1 MSSFRPHLWEEDL
14 EQMKRIIAAVAI
26 VAALTLPMAPAA
38 QAVPR
43 YGHRHTSDH
52 GWIVW
57 VRGDFA
63 WSRSRCTWQA
73 GNRSWHV
80 NWLLRPHQYKWTT
93 SDPRS
98 WGDNPPSQLN
108 CTYHRV

>member
-1 MSSFRPHLWEEDL
+1 
-14 EQMKRIIAAVAI
+14 MKRIIATVAT
-26 VAALTLPMAPAA
+26 VAALTLTMAPAA

-43 YGHRHTSDH
+43 YGHRHTSAN

-57 VRGDFA
+57 VRGDSA
-63 WSRSRCTWQA
+63 WSRSRCTWNA

-80 NWLLRPHQYKWTT
+80 NWLLKPHQYKWTT
-93 SDPRS
+93 SDPGS
-98 WGDNPPSQLN
+98 WGDNRPSQLN